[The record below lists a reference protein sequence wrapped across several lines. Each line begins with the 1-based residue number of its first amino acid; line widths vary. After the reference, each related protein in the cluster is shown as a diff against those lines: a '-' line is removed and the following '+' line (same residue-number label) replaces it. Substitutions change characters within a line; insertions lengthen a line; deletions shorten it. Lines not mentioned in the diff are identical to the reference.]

1 MLHRASTGQLQ
12 PMNDAA
18 KPKRSNLAVRFM
30 TAGVAAPVILW
41 MLFLAPS
48 WVWPTFVFVLATPI
62 AASEL
67 FGMTMRGERS
77 LQLFGMI
84 ATVAV
89 GGALYSALASPEMWS
104 RLPVAIVLWTIA
116 TMIVSL
122 SKPLPS
128 EAAGSRMAWLLGGP
142 LYIGGTLAML
152 AFLHHGPHGGS
163 WVLLSMMLA
172 WFADTA
178 GYFAGRFLGGKVFGP
193 RKLSPNISPNKT
205 WEGAIGS
212 FVGCCLAVLL
222 AHFWFLPEIPL
233 LGGLGLALVAA
244 PIGIFGDL
252 SESLIKRSTGA
263 KDSGWIVPG
272 HGGLIDRIDA
282 LMFVS
287 TVVLVYARYILT
299 DI

>member
-1 MLHRASTGQLQ
+1 
-12 PMNDAA
+12 MNDSA

-41 MLFLAPS
+41 MLFMAPPY
-48 WVWPTFVFVLATPI
+48 VWPLFVFAIATPI

-77 LQLFGMI
+77 LQLFGMLSS
-84 ATVAV
+84 VAV
-89 GGALYSALASPEMWS
+89 GGALYSALASPEMWM
-104 RLPVAIVLWTIA
+104 RLPVALVLWTIA
-116 TMIVSL
+116 TMIISL
-122 SKPLPS
+122 AKPLPS
-128 EAAGSRMAWLLGGP
+128 EVAGTRMAWLLGGP
-142 LYIGGTLAML
+142 LYIGGTLSML
-152 AFLHHGPHGGS
+152 AYLHHGPSGGG

-178 GYFAGRFLGGKVFGP
+178 GYFAGRFLGGKVFGA

-205 WEGAIGS
+205 WEGACGS
-212 FVGCCLAVLL
+212 VFGCLLAVLV
-222 AHFWFLPEIPL
+222 AHFWFLPTLPL
-233 LGGLGLALVAA
+233 AGGALLALCAG
-244 PIGIFGDL
+244 PLGICGDL
-252 SESLIKRSTGA
+252 VESLIKRSTGA

-287 TVVLVYARYILT
+287 TLVLVYARFVLPA
-299 DI
+299 

>member
-1 MLHRASTGQLQ
+1 
-12 PMNDAA
+12 MNDSV
-18 KPKRSNLAVRFM
+18 KPKRSNLAIRFM

-41 MLFLAPS
+41 MLFWAPP

-77 LQLFGMI
+77 LQLFGMLSS
-84 ATVAV
+84 VAV
-89 GGALYSALASPEMWS
+89 GGALYSAVVSPEMW
-104 RLPVAIVLWTIA
+104 RRFPVALVLWTIA

-122 SKPLPS
+122 SKPSPS
-128 EAAGSRMAWLLGGP
+128 EAAGQRMAWLLGGP
-142 LYIGGTLAML
+142 LYVGGTLSML
-152 AFLHHGPHGGS
+152 AYLHHGPDGGG

-205 WEGAIGS
+205 WEGAFGS
-212 FVGCCLAVLL
+212 LFGCILAVLV
-222 AHFWFLPEIPL
+222 AHFWFLPALPL
-233 LGGLGLALVAA
+233 LAGCLLAICAA
-244 PIGIFGDL
+244 PLGVCGDL
-252 SESLIKRSTGA
+252 AESLIKRSTGA

-287 TVVLVYARYILT
+287 TLVLVYARFVLPA
-299 DI
+299 

>member
-1 MLHRASTGQLQ
+1 
-12 PMNDAA
+12 MNDAA

-41 MLFLAPS
+41 MLFLAPP
-48 WVWPTFVFVLATPI
+48 WVWPLFVFALATPI
-62 AASEL
+62 AGSEL

-77 LQLFGMI
+77 MQLFGMLSC
-84 ATVAV
+84 VAV
-89 GGALYSALASPEMWS
+89 AGALYSAMASPEMWT
-104 RLPVAIVLWTIA
+104 RMPVGIVLWTIA

-128 EAAGSRMAWLLGGP
+128 EAAGQRMAWLLGGP
-142 LYIGGTLAML
+142 LYIGGTLSML
-152 AFLHHGPHGGS
+152 AFLHHGPDGGG

-205 WEGAIGS
+205 WEGACGS
-212 FVGCCLAVLL
+212 LVGCLLAVVV
-222 AHFWFLPEIPL
+222 AHFWFLPSIPL
-233 LGGLGLALVAA
+233 AGGALLAICAA
-244 PIGIFGDL
+244 PLGVCGDL
-252 SESLIKRSTGA
+252 VESLIKRSTGT

-287 TVVLVYARYILT
+287 TLVLVYARFVLPA
-299 DI
+299 